1 MNIIIFEGI
10 SNTLTEKEKANL
22 SYKHIIQAYILG
34 LGCMS
39 WGGEEILTKS

>member
-1 MNIIIFEGI
+1 MNIIIFEGV
-10 SNTLTEKEKANL
+10 SNTLTKKEKANL
-22 SYKHIIQAYILG
+22 SYKHIIQAYTLG